1 MNHEE
6 LKALS
11 PCRKGMDFAARHKTL
26 AAAWDA
32 CERPDWMIWL
42 ARKKGWLTKE
52 QSVRISI
59 GAAEAVIG
67 IYAAKYPTD
76 DRPQKAIAAA
86 KAWLVDPHA
95 AAYAAAA
102 ADDAYDAYAD
112 AAANAAADAANAAAA
127 AAAAYAAAYAAD
139 DADVADDA
147 YDAYAAD
154 AAAAAAAA
162 YAAYAVRTKTLAR
175 MAKIVRKH
183 YPTPPRMR

>member
-95 AAYAAAA
+95 ANAAAAAANAAAYAAAYA
-102 ADDAYDAYAD
+102 AYAD
-112 AAANAAADAANAAAA
+112 AAANAAA
-127 AAAAYAAAYAAD
+127 AAAAYAYYAT
-139 DADVADDA
+139 
-147 YDAYAAD
+147 YYAAD
-154 AAAAAAAA
+154 AAAAEREWQEEAFKALVA
-162 YAAYAVRTKTLAR
+162 
-175 MAKIVRKH
+175 
-183 YPTPPRMR
+183 

>member
-95 AAYAAAA
+95 AA
-102 ADDAYDAYAD
+102 
-112 AAANAAADAANAAAA
+112 AAA
-127 AAAAYAAAYAAD
+127 AAAAYAAAVAY
-139 DADVADDA
+139 DADA
-147 YDAYAAD
+147 AYAAD
-154 AAAAAAAA
+154 RAKMNKQLADLVRSILVNPLSTPGSAAA
-162 YAAYAVRTKTLAR
+162 
-175 MAKIVRKH
+175 
-183 YPTPPRMR
+183 PEPPAGGPASADSR